1 MRSEYYLKNRD
12 ELLKFILFLGLGI
25 TSLFEVLD
33 NPENTIFDDP
43 FCIGAFTMALASI
56 TTYFTF
62 EKYKIDFTY
71 PAMFIFILSKLVA
84 QYGHSKHI
92 SLLGISK
99 HKDFGNKGFLH

>member
-43 FCIGAFTMALASI
+43 FCLGAFTMALASI

-62 EKYKIDFTY
+62 EKYRIDFTY
-71 PAMFIFILSKLVA
+71 PAMFIFIFSKLIA

-92 SLLGISK
+92 SLSGISK
-99 HKDFGNKGFLH
+99 HKDFGGKGFLH

>member
-43 FCIGAFTMALASI
+43 FCIGAF
-56 TTYFTF
+56 
-62 EKYKIDFTY
+62 
-71 PAMFIFILSKLVA
+71 
-84 QYGHSKHI
+84 YGHSKYHYI
-92 SLLGISK
+92 
-99 HKDFGNKGFLH
+99 FYF